1 MNLGEFL
8 RSYGED
14 PVFCRKERK
23 GFYVFLGLVVV
34 SDFFVHHD
42 HVNFLWDKIPGWWS
56 FYGFISTV
64 VMIVLS
70 KAIGHAWLMK
80 SEDYYD

>member
-1 MNLGEFL
+1 MNLGDFF
-8 RSYGED
+8 RKYGED
-14 PVFCRKERK
+14 DIFCKKAKK
-23 GFYVFLGLVVV
+23 GFYVFLGLVVI

-56 FYGFISTV
+56 AYGFISTV